1 MARISEVNRES
12 VPLTQIPLHVQHA
25 LLAAEDRTFYQNNGV
40 SPSGIGRALVV
51 ALKGGPTQGG
61 STITQQYVKNYF
73 LTQDKTISRKA
84 KEFIIS
90 IKIDQQESKNT
101 ILANYLNT
109 IYYGRGAYGI
119 QTAAKAYFGVDA
131 SKLTVAQ
138 GALLAVRHPRAGV
151 LRPGSGRQAEGQRH
165 SAGELRPGR
174 DGDPG
179 LAQPAARAKTT
190 FPKTIAKAKITK
202 GRDGWL
208 HHQRG
213 QAASSRASCT

>member
-1 MARISEVNRES
+1 MADKGRHLSTPSDTTHSPRHQLTPKKRRRIFSLKRILLVLLGLLLLGVAVVAVAYAKVNVPQPNDLAKAQASIIYYADGKTEMARISEINRES
-12 VPLTQIPLHVQHA
+12 VPLSQIPLHVRYA

-101 ILANYLNT
+101 ILAT
-109 IYYGRGAYGI
+109 TSTRST
-119 QTAAKAYFGVDA
+119 TAAVPTA
-131 SKLTVAQ
+131 SRPQPRPTSVTT
-138 GALLAVRHPRAGV
+138 HP
-151 LRPGSGRQAEGQRH
+151 S
-165 SAGELRPGR
+165 
-174 DGDPG
+174 
-179 LAQPAARAKTT
+179 
-190 FPKTIAKAKITK
+190 
-202 GRDGWL
+202 
-208 HHQRG
+208 
-213 QAASSRASCT
+213 